1 MNKLTLSLIIVSIL
15 ALLVVSHAEDLSKP
29 MFNKPMFSSPST
41 LKQYSGSTS
50 NSPSFVIP
58 TTPGVSFSYSN
69 NQYQGMSVTSSDG
82 NITTFFPALKAG
94 SGSANSTKIT
104 TCVNTGSA

>member
-1 MNKLTLSLIIVSIL
+1 MNKITLSLIIVSIL

-50 NSPSFVIP
+50 NSQSYVIP
-58 TTPGVSFSYSN
+58 TTPGVHFTYGN
-69 NQYQGMSVTSSDG
+69 NGGMSVTSSDG